1 MSDATHQQ
9 EQQQQQQ
16 TTQQNCRIQALPQ
29 HVVDKIA
36 AGEVVQRPASVI
48 KELIE
53 NSLDANSTSI
63 LVHYE
68 PTKLQV
74 IDNGCGIA
82 PQDLGLAATR
92 FATSKL
98 SSTEDFKTLSTF
110 GFRGEALASISLVA
124 RLELVSRVQITE
136 NKNATSSSSS
146 SSPTTT
152 TTTTTTTGWIQ
163 SYLNGQPVLPHPK
176 PHARVPGTTVTVT
189 DLFYNVPHRK
199 RALLEQ
205 RSSSSGD
212 EFHRV
217 LTVVQAYAIHYP
229 QVTFV
234 CRHKKSGPVSIDLNT
249 GMLSAVKE
257 LQQQIQ
263 QQKQNIEEEEHSDQR
278 HPDKNALELLID
290 TARRQVLTSIF
301 RECTL
306 HKVQFV
312 EQGRCELQ
320 GLVSD
325 PSSSTEIK
333 KTQFILFC
341 NHRWVESNVLKKS
354 LESLYQEFVSN
365 KSSKPLLYISIQVD
379 PKEVDVN
386 VHPSKKQVTLL
397 YQDEI
402 FASILAAVRKVL
414 EGVGRTIST
423 LPTTTRTAI
432 AAAAASR
439 ESVKNPYANKRPRT
453 DETVIGNNSSSQG
466 PMAMSAN
473 KTVKPSLP
481 KDKIRTTTA
490 APAEQQHEPTCALAT
505 PPDMNNPGAFAQR
518 CTCVTIVR
526 TLRRMQ
532 PKVPKIVT
540 TDCTYKSV
548 LSLRHR
554 ILVKHAD
561 EDRKRRLRKEAMFVG
576 PMSEQRCLVQCGVEL
591 QEWDMEGLAQLLFQQ
606 LVLQQFG
613 GMVEATVG
621 PIDIAQVV
629 GQLLELEDLLVSD
642 DDVESSLSLL
652 LPVHEAHESLANQ
665 VAMCLLDRADMLEEY
680 FSIGVTKSEPD
691 GRIVLTTLPVI
702 LPQHE
707 PEPGGLS
714 LFLLRLATQVNWDEE
729 KPCFWQVSK
738 ELGLYYGSAIGG
750 GGDDEMQHL
759 LFPAICQLLVPPKK
773 CDCFQTL
780 TQLST
785 LYKAFER

>member
-1 MSDATHQQ
+1 MT
-9 EQQQQQQ
+9 
-16 TTQQNCRIQALPQ
+16 
-29 HVVDKIA
+29 
-36 AGEVVQRPASVI
+36 
-48 KELIE
+48 
-53 NSLDANSTSI
+53 
-63 LVHYE
+63 
-68 PTKLQV
+68 
-74 IDNGCGIA
+74 
-82 PQDLGLAATR
+82 
-92 FATSKL
+92 
-98 SSTEDFKTLSTF
+98 
-110 GFRGEALASISLVA
+110 
-124 RLELVSRVQITE
+124 VS
-136 NKNATSSSSS
+136 
-146 SSPTTT
+146 
-152 TTTTTTTGWIQ
+152 
-163 SYLNGQPVLPHPK
+163 
-176 PHARVPGTTVTVT
+176 

-205 RSSSSGD
+205 RSSSSSCD
-212 EFHRV
+212 EFQKV
-217 LTVVQAYAIHYP
+217 LTVVQAYAIQYP
-229 QVTFV
+229 HVTFV
-234 CRHKKSGPVSIDLNT
+234 CRHKRSGAVSIDLNT

-263 QQKQNIEEEEHSDQR
+263 QQQNMEEEHSEHHSDR
-278 HPDKNALELLID
+278 ID
-290 TARRQVLTSIF
+290 AARRQVLTAIF

-306 HKVQFV
+306 HKIQFV

-325 PSSSTEIK
+325 PSSSTENK

-341 NHRWVESNVLKKS
+341 NQRWVESNALKKS

-365 KSSKPLLYISIQVD
+365 KSSKPLLYLSIQVD

-402 FASILAAVRKVL
+402 FASILATARKVL
-414 EGVGRTIST
+414 EGVGRTFTT
-423 LPTTTRTAI
+423 LPTTTRSTT
-432 AAAAASR
+432 AAATQ
-439 ESVKNPYANKRPRT
+439 ESVKNPYASKRQRT
-453 DETVIGNNSSSQG
+453 EEKVNGNSSQG
-466 PMAMSAN
+466 PTAMTAN
-473 KTVKPSLP
+473 KTVKPNLP

-490 APAEQQHEPTCALAT
+490 APAGAMEPFVVSMKKSPVSVSDPTTTTADTATATPTTSENPDTEQQQQQQQHEPTCALAT
-505 PPDMNNPGAFAQR
+505 PLDMNNPGAFAQR

-526 TLRRMQ
+526 TLRRIK

-554 ILVKHAD
+554 MLVKHAD
-561 EDRKRRLRKEAMFVG
+561 EDWKRRLRKEAMFVG
-576 PMSEQRCLVQCGVEL
+576 PVSEQRCLVQCGVEL

-613 GMVEATVG
+613 GMVEANVG
-621 PIDIAQVV
+621 PIDIALVV
-629 GQLLELEDLLVSD
+629 GQLLELEDLLVSED
-642 DDVESSLSLL
+642 SVESSSLTLL
-652 LPVHEAHESLANQ
+652 LPVREAHESLANQ

-680 FSIGVTKSEPD
+680 FSIGIAKSQPD

-707 PEPGGLS
+707 PKPSGLS

-729 KPCFWQVSK
+729 KPCFWHVSK
-738 ELGLYYGSAIGG
+738 ELGLYYGSAIGN
-750 GGDDEMQHL
+750 GDDMQHL
-759 LFPAICQLLVPPKK
+759 LFPAICQLLVPPRK

-780 TQLST
+780 THLST